1 MNFKKITIAG
11 FIVVLGLVA
20 YLIWKNMN
28 KPDTDALV
36 SGNGRIEATEIN
48 VSSKLSGQLEEI
60 LVKEGD
66 FVEPGQILARVKI
79 SALEA
84 QLRELE
90 AQQRQAQDAIATAEA
105 QVSMR
110 ISEKSAAEAMVQQRE
125 TELMAAKNRLAR
137 TEVLAKEGAS
147 SKQQLDDERASAQQ
161 VAAVLSA
168 AKAQVQSA
176 QGAIVASKSQVSAAH
191 SQVDA
196 IKASIERIK
205 FDMDDAQLRAPLK
218 ARVQFRVAQPGELV
232 AAGGRVLN
240 LIDLSDVYMTFFLPD
255 TVAGHIAIGTE
266 VRIVVDAPNNVVIPA
281 KVSFVADTA
290 QFTPKSVETESER
303 QKLMF
308 RVKAK
313 IDPTLLN
320 NNIEQ
325 VKTGLPGV
333 AYIKIDD
340 QAVWPTFLEKKATL
354 STKQASLQQS
364 YDAAHANA
372 VKMKQMHDK
381 LVSDIGSLKSSPSTR
396 TV

>member
-1 MNFKKITIAG
+1 MNLKKLTIAG
-11 FIVVLGLVA
+11 AIVVLGLLA

-79 SALEA
+79 STLEA

-105 QVSMR
+105 QVAMR
-110 ISEKSAAEAMVQQRE
+110 ISEKAAAEAMVQQRE

-147 SKQQLDDERASAQQ
+147 SKQQLDDERAAAQQ
-161 VAAVLSA
+161 AVAVLSA

-196 IKASIERIK
+196 IKASVERIK

-240 LIDLSDVYMTFFLPD
+240 LIDLSDVYMTFFLPE
-255 TVAGHIAIGTE
+255 TVAGKIAIGTE
-266 VRIVVDAPNNVVIPA
+266 VRIVLDAAKNVVIPA
-281 KVSFVADTA
+281 TVSFVADTA

-320 NNIEQ
+320 KYIEQ

-340 QAVWPTFLEKKATL
+340 QAAWPTFLENT
-354 STKQASLQQS
+354 
-364 YDAAHANA
+364 
-372 VKMKQMHDK
+372 VK
-381 LVSDIGSLKSSPSTR
+381 
-396 TV
+396 

>member
-79 SALEA
+79 STLEA

-105 QVSMR
+105 QVAMR
-110 ISEKSAAEAMVQQRE
+110 ISEKAAAEAMVQQRE
-125 TELMAAKNRLAR
+125 TELMAAKKRLAR
-137 TEVLAKEGAS
+137 SEVLAKEGAS
-147 SKQQLDDERASAQQ
+147 SKQQLDDERAAAQQ
-161 VAAVLSA
+161 AIAVLSA

-196 IKASIERIK
+196 IKASVERIK

-240 LIDLSDVYMTFFLPD
+240 LIDLSDVYMTFFLPE
-255 TVAGHIAIGTE
+255 TVAGKIAIGTE
-266 VRIVVDAPNNVVIPA
+266 VRIVLDAAKNVVIPA
-281 KVSFVADTA
+281 TVSFVADTA

-320 NNIEQ
+320 KYIEQ

-340 QAVWPTFLEKKATL
+340 QAAWPTFLENT
-354 STKQASLQQS
+354 
-364 YDAAHANA
+364 
-372 VKMKQMHDK
+372 VK
-381 LVSDIGSLKSSPSTR
+381 
-396 TV
+396 

>member
-79 SALEA
+79 STLEA

-105 QVSMR
+105 QVAMR
-110 ISEKSAAEAMVQQRE
+110 ISEKAAAEAMVQQRE

-147 SKQQLDDERASAQQ
+147 SKQQLDDERAAAQQ
-161 VAAVLSA
+161 AIAVLSA

-196 IKASIERIK
+196 IKASVERIK

-240 LIDLSDVYMTFFLPD
+240 LIDLSDVYMTFFLPE
-255 TVAGHIAIGTE
+255 TVAGKIAIGTE
-266 VRIVVDAPNNVVIPA
+266 VRIVLDAAKNVVIPA
-281 KVSFVADTA
+281 TVSFVADTA

-320 NNIEQ
+320 KYIEQ

-340 QAVWPTFLEKKATL
+340 QAAWPTF
-354 STKQASLQQS
+354 
-364 YDAAHANA
+364 
-372 VKMKQMHDK
+372 
-381 LVSDIGSLKSSPSTR
+381 
-396 TV
+396 

>member
-79 SALEA
+79 STLEA

-105 QVSMR
+105 QVAMR
-110 ISEKSAAEAMVQQRE
+110 ISEKAAAEAMVQQRE

-147 SKQQLDDERASAQQ
+147 SKQQLDDERAAAQQ
-161 VAAVLSA
+161 AIAVLSA

-196 IKASIERIK
+196 IKASVERIK

-240 LIDLSDVYMTFFLPD
+240 LIDLSDVYMTFFLPE
-255 TVAGHIAIGTE
+255 TVAGKIAIGKE
-266 VRIVVDAPNNVVIPA
+266 VRIVLDAAKNVVIPA
-281 KVSFVADTA
+281 TVSFVADTA

-320 NNIEQ
+320 KYIEQ

-340 QAVWPTFLEKKATL
+340 QAAWPTFLENT
-354 STKQASLQQS
+354 
-364 YDAAHANA
+364 
-372 VKMKQMHDK
+372 VK
-381 LVSDIGSLKSSPSTR
+381 
-396 TV
+396 

>member
-79 SALEA
+79 STLEA

-105 QVSMR
+105 QVAMR
-110 ISEKSAAEAMVQQRE
+110 ISEKTAAEAMVQQRE

-147 SKQQLDDERASAQQ
+147 SKQQLDDERAAAQQ
-161 VAAVLSA
+161 AIAVLSA

-196 IKASIERIK
+196 IKASVERIK

-240 LIDLSDVYMTFFLPD
+240 LIDLSDVYMTFFLPE
-255 TVAGHIAIGTE
+255 TVAGKIAIGTE
-266 VRIVVDAPNNVVIPA
+266 VRIVLDAAKNVVIPA
-281 KVSFVADTA
+281 TVSFVADTA

-320 NNIEQ
+320 KYIEQ

-340 QAVWPTFLEKKATL
+340 QAAWPTFLENT
-354 STKQASLQQS
+354 
-364 YDAAHANA
+364 
-372 VKMKQMHDK
+372 VK
-381 LVSDIGSLKSSPSTR
+381 
-396 TV
+396 

>member
-36 SGNGRIEATEIN
+36 SGNGRTEATEIN

-79 SALEA
+79 STLEA

-105 QVSMR
+105 QVAMR
-110 ISEKSAAEAMVQQRE
+110 ISEKAAAEAMVQQRE

-147 SKQQLDDERASAQQ
+147 SKQQLDDERAAAQQ
-161 VAAVLSA
+161 AIAVLSA

-196 IKASIERIK
+196 IKASVERIK

-240 LIDLSDVYMTFFLPD
+240 LIDLSDVYMTFFLPE
-255 TVAGHIAIGTE
+255 TVAGKIAIGTE
-266 VRIVVDAPNNVVIPA
+266 VRIVLDAAKNVVIPA
-281 KVSFVADTA
+281 TVSFVADTA

-320 NNIEQ
+320 KYIEQ

-340 QAVWPTFLEKKATL
+340 QAAWPTFLENT
-354 STKQASLQQS
+354 
-364 YDAAHANA
+364 
-372 VKMKQMHDK
+372 VK
-381 LVSDIGSLKSSPSTR
+381 
-396 TV
+396 

>member
-1 MNFKKITIAG
+1 
-11 FIVVLGLVA
+11 
-20 YLIWKNMN
+20 MN

-79 SALEA
+79 STLEA

-105 QVSMR
+105 QVAMR
-110 ISEKSAAEAMVQQRE
+110 ISEKAAAEAMVQQRE

-147 SKQQLDDERASAQQ
+147 SKQQLDDERAAAQQ
-161 VAAVLSA
+161 AIAVLSA

-196 IKASIERIK
+196 IKASVERIK

-240 LIDLSDVYMTFFLPD
+240 LIDLSDVYMTFFLPE
-255 TVAGHIAIGTE
+255 TVAGKIAIGTE
-266 VRIVVDAPNNVVIPA
+266 VRIVLDAAKNVVIPA
-281 KVSFVADTA
+281 TVSFVADTA

-320 NNIEQ
+320 KYIEQ

-340 QAVWPTFLEKKATL
+340 QAAWPTFLENT
-354 STKQASLQQS
+354 
-364 YDAAHANA
+364 
-372 VKMKQMHDK
+372 VK
-381 LVSDIGSLKSSPSTR
+381 
-396 TV
+396 

>member
-79 SALEA
+79 STLEA

-105 QVSMR
+105 QVAMR
-110 ISEKSAAEAMVQQRE
+110 ISEKAAAEAMVQQRE

-147 SKQQLDDERASAQQ
+147 SKQQLDDERAAAQQ
-161 VAAVLSA
+161 AIAALSA

-196 IKASIERIK
+196 IKASVERIK

-240 LIDLSDVYMTFFLPD
+240 LIDLSDVYMTFFLPE
-255 TVAGHIAIGTE
+255 TVAGKIAIGTE
-266 VRIVVDAPNNVVIPA
+266 VRIVLDAAKNVVIPA
-281 KVSFVADTA
+281 TVSFVADTA

-320 NNIEQ
+320 KYIEQ

-340 QAVWPTFLEKKATL
+340 QAAWPTFLENT
-354 STKQASLQQS
+354 
-364 YDAAHANA
+364 
-372 VKMKQMHDK
+372 VK
-381 LVSDIGSLKSSPSTR
+381 
-396 TV
+396 

>member
-79 SALEA
+79 STLEA

-105 QVSMR
+105 QVAMR
-110 ISEKSAAEAMVQQRE
+110 ISEKAAAEAMVQQRE

-147 SKQQLDDERASAQQ
+147 SKQQLDDERAAAQQ
-161 VAAVLSA
+161 AIAVLSA

-196 IKASIERIK
+196 IKASVERIK

-240 LIDLSDVYMTFFLPD
+240 LIDLSDVYMTFFLPE
-255 TVAGHIAIGTE
+255 TVAGKIAIGTE
-266 VRIVVDAPNNVVIPA
+266 VRIVLDSAKNVVFPA
-281 KVSFVADTA
+281 TVSFVADTA

-320 NNIEQ
+320 KYIEQ

-340 QAVWPTFLEKKATL
+340 QAAWPTFLENT
-354 STKQASLQQS
+354 
-364 YDAAHANA
+364 
-372 VKMKQMHDK
+372 VK
-381 LVSDIGSLKSSPSTR
+381 
-396 TV
+396 

>member
-79 SALEA
+79 STLEA

-105 QVSMR
+105 QVAMR
-110 ISEKSAAEAMVQQRE
+110 ISEKAAAEAMVQQRE

-147 SKQQLDDERASAQQ
+147 SKQQLDDERAAAQQ
-161 VAAVLSA
+161 AVAVLSA

-196 IKASIERIK
+196 IKASVERIK

-240 LIDLSDVYMTFFLPD
+240 LIDLSDVYMTFFLPE
-255 TVAGHIAIGTE
+255 TVAGKIAIGTE
-266 VRIVVDAPNNVVIPA
+266 VRIVLDAAKNVVIPA
-281 KVSFVADTA
+281 TVSFVADTA
-290 QFTPKSVETESER
+290 QFTPKLVETESER

-320 NNIEQ
+320 KYIEQ

-340 QAVWPTFLEKKATL
+340 QAAWPTFLENT
-354 STKQASLQQS
+354 
-364 YDAAHANA
+364 
-372 VKMKQMHDK
+372 VK
-381 LVSDIGSLKSSPSTR
+381 
-396 TV
+396 

>member
-79 SALEA
+79 STLEA

-105 QVSMR
+105 QVAMR
-110 ISEKSAAEAMVQQRE
+110 ISEKAAAEAMVQQRE

-137 TEVLAKEGAS
+137 TEVLAKEGAA
-147 SKQQLDDERASAQQ
+147 SKQQLDDERAAAPQ
-161 VAAVLSA
+161 AIAVLSA

-196 IKASIERIK
+196 IKASVERIK

-240 LIDLSDVYMTFFLPD
+240 LIDLSDVYMTFFLPE
-255 TVAGHIAIGTE
+255 TVAGKIAIGTE
-266 VRIVVDAPNNVVIPA
+266 VRIVLDAAKNVVIPA
-281 KVSFVADTA
+281 TVSFVADTA

-320 NNIEQ
+320 KYIEQ

-340 QAVWPTFLEKKATL
+340 QAAWPTFLENT
-354 STKQASLQQS
+354 
-364 YDAAHANA
+364 
-372 VKMKQMHDK
+372 VK
-381 LVSDIGSLKSSPSTR
+381 
-396 TV
+396 

>member
-36 SGNGRIEATEIN
+36 SGNGRIEDTEIN

-79 SALEA
+79 STLEA

-105 QVSMR
+105 QVAMR
-110 ISEKSAAEAMVQQRE
+110 ISEKAAAEAMVQQRE

-147 SKQQLDDERASAQQ
+147 SKQQLDDERAAAQQ
-161 VAAVLSA
+161 AIAVLSA

-196 IKASIERIK
+196 IKASVERIK

-240 LIDLSDVYMTFFLPD
+240 LIDLSDVYMTFFLPE
-255 TVAGHIAIGTE
+255 TVAGKIAIGTE
-266 VRIVVDAPNNVVIPA
+266 VRIVLDAAKNVVIPA
-281 KVSFVADTA
+281 TVSFVADTA

-320 NNIEQ
+320 KYIEQ

-340 QAVWPTFLEKKATL
+340 QAAWPTFLENT
-354 STKQASLQQS
+354 
-364 YDAAHANA
+364 
-372 VKMKQMHDK
+372 VK
-381 LVSDIGSLKSSPSTR
+381 
-396 TV
+396 

>member
-79 SALEA
+79 STFEA

-105 QVSMR
+105 QVAMR
-110 ISEKSAAEAMVQQRE
+110 ISEKAAAEAMVQQRE

-147 SKQQLDDERASAQQ
+147 SKQQLDDERAAAQQ
-161 VAAVLSA
+161 AIAVLSA

-196 IKASIERIK
+196 IKASVERIK

-240 LIDLSDVYMTFFLPD
+240 LIDLSDVYMTFFLPE
-255 TVAGHIAIGTE
+255 TVAGKIAIGTE
-266 VRIVVDAPNNVVIPA
+266 VRIVLDAAKNVVIPA
-281 KVSFVADTA
+281 TVSFVADTA

-320 NNIEQ
+320 KYIEQ

-340 QAVWPTFLEKKATL
+340 QAAWPTFLENT
-354 STKQASLQQS
+354 
-364 YDAAHANA
+364 
-372 VKMKQMHDK
+372 VK
-381 LVSDIGSLKSSPSTR
+381 
-396 TV
+396 

>member
-79 SALEA
+79 STLEA

-105 QVSMR
+105 QVAMR
-110 ISEKSAAEAMVQQRE
+110 ISEKAAAEAMVQQRE

-147 SKQQLDDERASAQQ
+147 SKQQLDDERAAAQQ
-161 VAAVLSA
+161 AIAVLSA

-196 IKASIERIK
+196 IKASVERIK
-205 FDMDDAQLRAPLK
+205 FDMDDAHLRAPLK

-240 LIDLSDVYMTFFLPD
+240 LIDLSDVYMTFFLPE
-255 TVAGHIAIGTE
+255 TVAGKIAIGTE
-266 VRIVVDAPNNVVIPA
+266 VRIVLDAAKNVVIPA
-281 KVSFVADTA
+281 TVSFVADTA

-320 NNIEQ
+320 KYIEQ

-340 QAVWPTFLEKKATL
+340 QAAWPTFLENT
-354 STKQASLQQS
+354 
-364 YDAAHANA
+364 
-372 VKMKQMHDK
+372 VK
-381 LVSDIGSLKSSPSTR
+381 
-396 TV
+396 